1 MKKKIWTLIFCT
13 LLLPG
18 AFAQT
23 GVQSV
28 TLNQCIDSALIYNP
42 FIKESV
48 NETIISGLA
57 VKTARSGL
65 YPVIS
70 ADFSGGYSN
79 QYKLGNDYRSGNG
92 TVSVDQVLWQNGKVK
107 SSIDQARYNQNAAD
121 LSLEARKQ
129 DIILSVKTNYFNCLL
144 QNQLYQIAIENVS
157 KANLFLDYA
166 NERYKVGAGRKSDV
180 LKAESDLAEAQFER
194 DTYMNSLAQVQN
206 ELGMLTGFSPN
217 QLSTL
222 ENRWSNDQ
230 LIKYGQFADSLSA
243 IAFHNY
249 PELLAINNLQL
260 SQQAKIREVNAELYP
275 RLGFNGG
282 YNCSYNPVLS
292 QQKGWYSALTLRWQI
307 FNGNELRN
315 RIQIEKTRK
324 TIYEN
329 QEEEI
334 KTFLIKEIRNRI
346 ISVNSAE
353 SQIRLTDRLMNT
365 TSENLEI
372 AKAQYK
378 SGTGSMLELTDARMV
393 DRLAKQKNIQ
403 AITSYQIA
411 LANLERLTGNMNKK

>member
-1 MKKKIWTLIFCT
+1 MKKKIWTSIFCT

-48 NETIISGLA
+48 NETIISELA

-79 QYKLGNDYRSGNG
+79 QSKLGNDCRTGNG
-92 TVSVDQVLWQNGKVK
+92 TISVDQVLWQNGKVK

-121 LSLEARKQ
+121 LTLDARKL

-144 QNQLYQIAIENVS
+144 QNKLYQIAIENVS

-180 LKAESDLAEAQFER
+180 LKAESNLAEAEFER
-194 DTYMNSLAQVQN
+194 DTYLNSLAQAQN
-206 ELGMLTGFSPN
+206 ELGMLTGFSPDR
-217 QLSTL
+217 LSML

-230 LIKYGQFADSLSA
+230 LIGSGQHADSLSA

-249 PELLAINNLQL
+249 PELLVINNLQL
-260 SQQAKIREVNAELYP
+260 SQQAKIRKVNAELYP

-282 YNCSYNPVLS
+282 YNWSYNPVLS
-292 QQKGWYSALTLRWQI
+292 QQKGWYSVLTLRWQI
-307 FNGNELRN
+307 FNGNEFRY

-324 TIYEN
+324 TIYDN
-329 QEEEI
+329 QEAEI

-353 SQIRLTDRLMNT
+353 SQIRLTDRLMKT

-378 SGTGSMLELTDARMV
+378 SGTGSMLELTDARMF
-393 DRLAKQKNIQ
+393 DLLAKQKNIQ

-411 LANLERLTGNMNKK
+411 LANLERLTGNMTK